1 MESWSSDGH
10 VFNLRCSH
18 GTRGSAAQ
26 RGAAPAW
33 RPPGPAAAFMVK
45 IKDVFKRSDC
55 ILIIRFK
62 QLTFRQLSISSNR
75 RDHDGIGLMF
85 LKAAMMG
92 LITFTKSFYVDCT
105 FRLYTYEYVVCR
117 TPVDTLRTDMKTFNI
132 YLHNTYLY
140 CSIECLFRAP

>member
-1 MESWSSDGH
+1 MKAVVATFSQEKALVGAFS
-10 VFNLRCSH
+10 VITNLRMELFQALH

-75 RDHDGIGLMF
+75 RDHDGIGVL
-85 LKAAMMG
+85 
-92 LITFTKSFYVDCT
+92 
-105 FRLYTYEYVVCR
+105 E
-117 TPVDTLRTDMKTFNI
+117 
-132 YLHNTYLY
+132 
-140 CSIECLFRAP
+140 